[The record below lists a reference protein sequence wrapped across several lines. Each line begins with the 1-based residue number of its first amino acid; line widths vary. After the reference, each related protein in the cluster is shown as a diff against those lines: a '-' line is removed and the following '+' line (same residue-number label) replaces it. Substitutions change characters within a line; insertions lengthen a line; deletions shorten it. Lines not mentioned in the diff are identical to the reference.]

1 MNILVATPGRLLQHM
16 DQTIGFDAENLQM
29 LVLDEADRI
38 LDMGFQASVN
48 AIVGHLP
55 ESRQTLLFSAT
66 QTKSV
71 KDLARLSLQ
80 DPEYV
85 WVQQPGPTASTSAG
99 GNPDSDQVD
108 LPSNLSQ
115 HYTVVPLDQ
124 KMDRLWS
131 FIKTHLFHKTIVF
144 LSSCKQV
151 RFVFEAFR
159 QLRPGVPLMHLHGKQ
174 KQMQRLE
181 IYNRFV
187 ESENAVLFATDIA
200 ARGLD
205 FPNVGWVVQLDCPED
220 VDTYVHRVGRTAR
233 YQSKGKALL
242 FLLPSEEAGMQRRFQ
257 SKGLKVEPIKL
268 RDSKQQTVHRQL
280 QSLAFKSAEVKFLA
294 QRVCS
299 SSFFCI
305 RKNPDLA
312 LDDAGI
318 HLIRSIHPPSE
329 RQGCLQARW
338 SPVGG
343 LCRIV
348 GFGWCTTNQ
357 IHEQRCCFKQE
368 ERCASC
374 SERRSCCRWRG
385 FQLQR

>member
-48 AIVGHLP
+48 AIVAHLP
-55 ESRQTLLFSAT
+55 ETRQTLLFSAT

-85 WVQQPGPTASTSAG
+85 WVKDQQQQASSSTAEDG
-99 GNPDSDQVD
+99 KVD
-108 LPSNLSQ
+108 IPSNLSQ
-115 HYTVVPLDQ
+115 HYIVVPLES

-131 FIKTHLFHKTIVF
+131 FIKTHLYHKTIVF

-151 RFVFEAFR
+151 RFVYEAFR
-159 QLRPGVPLMHLHGKQ
+159 HLRPGVPLMHLHGKQ

-181 IYNRFV
+181 IYNRFIT
-187 ESENAVLFATDIA
+187 SEHAVLFATDIA

-205 FPNVGWVVQLDCPED
+205 FPSVGWVVQVDCPED

-242 FLLPSEEAGMQRRFQ
+242 FLSPSEEPGMQKRFNT
-257 SKGLKVEPIKL
+257 KGIKIDAIKV
-268 RDSKQQTVHRQL
+268 RDSKQQTVTKQL
-280 QSLAFKSAEVKFLA
+280 QSLAFKFPEVKFLA
-294 QRVCS
+294 QRVSLYFIFSHTRKPCQLTLVS
-299 SSFFCI
+299 KGI
-305 RKNPDLA
+305 RF
-312 LDDAGI
+312 
-318 HLIRSIHPPSE
+318 
-329 RQGCLQARW
+329 
-338 SPVGG
+338 
-343 LCRIV
+343 LCAIDTFTK
-348 GFGWCTTNQ
+348 G
-357 IHEQRCCFKQE
+357 QR
-368 ERCASC
+368 R
-374 SERRSCCRWRG
+374 
-385 FQLQR
+385 FQVR